1 MRALIRRSVLVI
13 ARGRNT
19 LAWCVEDTDTGAY
32 LCDIQFELSASYAA
46 SRWCVTRSTKDADA
60 MYVAEGK
67 FVFGTSWD
75 ETVVRTIIADIFA
88 QVYPG
93 ATVKIV
99 WPSVLA
105 VPPPAPWW
113 KRVLAWLDKG

>member
-1 MRALIRRSVLVI
+1 MRPHSYVGSRYRQRAQHARVVRR
-13 ARGRNT
+13 R
-19 LAWCVEDTDTGAY
+19 Y

-75 ETVVRTIIADIFA
+75 ETVVHTIIADIFA

-93 ATVKIV
+93 ATVKIE